1 MAGEGNPA
9 SHQLMI
15 ASCDTMEGQCLR
27 VLGLHGDGGL
37 PKIRQKVLIAKLFC
51 PTYTGNHRHIEAV
64 HIRYWIAGIAVMI
77 HNVGSMNVTLIE

>member
-15 ASCDTMEGQCLR
+15 ACDTMEGQCLR

-37 PKIRQKVLIAKLFC
+37 PKIRQKVLIVKLFV
-51 PTYTGNHRHIEAV
+51 PHTQTI
-64 HIRYWIAGIAVMI
+64 
-77 HNVGSMNVTLIE
+77 TDT

>member
-1 MAGEGNPA
+1 MTMVTAVDSMASCGDGNPA

-37 PKIRQKVLIAKLFC
+37 QKIRQKVLIVKLFV
-51 PTYTGNHRHIEAV
+51 PHAQTITD
-64 HIRYWIAGIAVMI
+64 
-77 HNVGSMNVTLIE
+77 T